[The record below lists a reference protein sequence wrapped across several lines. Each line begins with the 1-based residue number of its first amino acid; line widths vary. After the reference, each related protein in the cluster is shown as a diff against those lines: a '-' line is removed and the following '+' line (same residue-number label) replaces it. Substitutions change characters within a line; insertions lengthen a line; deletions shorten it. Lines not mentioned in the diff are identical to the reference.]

1 MWVPEIVPPRDE
13 ENKINKRENMK
24 ISKLLIVTLLCVG
37 LASAADAK
45 QKKHRGAGKHHKNKG
60 KHHQVVSNPTPAP
73 AAAPVVGQAPAS
85 APVGH
90 HTITPSV
97 ASINSPGIWTYD
109 AMLSSG
115 QVMNGDGFTI
125 FDFGGY
131 VGGSIFAP
139 LGWSAV
145 AQLTGSVLGVPAPAS
160 NPDDPALFNLLF
172 TRTGGTVGP
181 TNGMLDLGHFGAT
194 TTDTSSTFVGWSSR
208 DHLPTGGTGNPHE
221 DIILAPAPGAVPDG
235 GATVALL
242 GIALAGL
249 EGMRRMIRAR
259 KA

>member
-1 MWVPEIVPPRDE
+1 
-13 ENKINKRENMK
+13 MK

-45 QKKHRGAGKHHKNKG
+45 QKRHRGAGKHHKNKG

-73 AAAPVVGQAPAS
+73 TMAPVPAAA
-85 APVGH
+85 GH

-97 ASINSPGIWTYD
+97 SMTKPPNMPGVWTYD
-109 AMLSSG
+109 AKVSSG
-115 QVMNGDGFTI
+115 TVMNGDGFTI

-131 VGGSIFAP
+131 VDGSIFAP
-139 LGWSAV
+139 VGWTFTAG
-145 AQLTGSVLGVPAPAS
+145 AGSVLGVAPVGFVDNPAIP
-160 NPDDPALFNLLF
+160 NLLF
-172 TRTGGTVGP
+172 TRSGGTIGP
-181 TNGMLDLGHFGAT
+181 INGEQSLGEFGAST
-194 TTDTSSTFVGWSSR
+194 TFTSSTFVAWTSR
-208 DHLPTGGTGNPHE
+208 DHLPFGNPPNAGADHS
-221 DIILAPAPGAVPDG
+221 DFIMAPAPGAPPPVPDG

-242 GIALAGL
+242 GIALAGV

>member
-1 MWVPEIVPPRDE
+1 
-13 ENKINKRENMK
+13 
-24 ISKLLIVTLLCVG
+24 VG
-37 LASAADAK
+37 VASAADAK
-45 QKKHRGAGKHHKNKG
+45 QKGHHRSNKG
-60 KHHQVVSNPTPAP
+60 HKKHHQVNKPTPAP
-73 AAAPVVGQAPAS
+73 PP
-85 APVGH
+85 GH

-97 ASINSPGIWTYD
+97 ASINSPGVWTYD

-115 QVMNGDGFTI
+115 QVLNGDGFTI

-131 VGGSIFAP
+131 VANSIFAP
-139 LGWSAV
+139 AGWTAA
-145 AQLTGSVLGVPAPAS
+145 AQLTGSVLNVAPPVS
-160 NPDDPALFNLLF
+160 NPDNPALFNLLF

-181 TNGMLDLGHFGAT
+181 TNGMISLGAFGAT

-208 DHLPTGGTGNPHE
+208 DHFPTGNPPTVGTDHA

-242 GIALAGL
+242 GIALGGL
-249 EGMRRMIRAR
+249 EGMRRLIRAR

>member
-1 MWVPEIVPPRDE
+1 
-13 ENKINKRENMK
+13 MK

-37 LASAADAK
+37 LASAADAR
-45 QKKHRGAGKHHKNKG
+45 QKRHRGAGHHKNHKNKG
-60 KHHQVVSNPTPAP
+60 KHHQVVSQPTPTPAP
-73 AAAPVVGQAPAS
+73 VPPSDPAPAT
-85 APVGH
+85 H

-97 ASINSPGIWTYD
+97 ASTNSPGVWTYD

-131 VGGSIFAP
+131 VAGSILAP
-139 LGWSAV
+139 TGWSATV
-145 AQLTGSVLGVPAPAS
+145 ALTGSVLGIPAPVS
-160 NPDDPALFNLLF
+160 NPDNPALFNLLF

-181 TNGMLDLGHFGAT
+181 TNGMLLLGQFQAT
-194 TTDTSSTFVGWSSR
+194 TTDTSTTFVGWSSR
-208 DHLPTGGTGNPHE
+208 DHLPTGGIGNPHQ
-221 DIILAPAPGAVPDG
+221 DIILAPAPGDHVVPDG

-249 EGMRRMIRAR
+249 EGMRRVIRAR

>member
-1 MWVPEIVPPRDE
+1 
-13 ENKINKRENMK
+13 MK

-73 AAAPVVGQAPAS
+73 APAPVIGQAPAP

-90 HTITPSV
+90 HTITPNVFST
-97 ASINSPGIWTYD
+97 NSPGVWTYD
-109 AMLSSG
+109 AILTSG
-115 QVMNGDGFTI
+115 QALNGDGFTI

-139 LGWSAV
+139 VGWSAV

-208 DHLPTGGTGNPHE
+208 DHFPTGNPPAPGNPHQ
-221 DIILAPAPGAVPDG
+221 DIIEAPAPGAVPDG